1 MLTLS
6 QLAQIRKD
14 LLEMI
19 SEFPTSEFDDAVNYK
34 INLLNN
40 LKVNSLPSEYH
51 YRIDRAILPY
61 KDFIQSDKQV
71 IDDIYQLVDE
81 VDETMYLV
89 SEQIDSKFGHKFG
102 HISEFVRPNAYYT
115 RVSPEIKEKIK
126 VKINSFSSHLYPGL
140 ILGCKFKEWIDCMLA
155 SDPLYINNFA
165 VHNLEEIINTYPA
178 EYQRRLRLYNIR
190 GVDYE
195 LLPREQFG
203 IIVSWDYLTYIRQY
217 NLILYLIDVYDLL
230 RPGGT
235 FIFNYNNHYL
245 VSTAQSIEQGFI
257 SSHCY
262 AEIVRTC
269 VKLGFQIVS
278 DNQHKET
285 INSEFDDVSWFELRK
300 PGNLATVKLAQVL
313 GSINQK

>member
-6 QLAQIRKD
+6 QLAQTRKD

-19 SEFPTSEFDDAVNYK
+19 SEFSTAKFDDVFSYK
-34 INLLNN
+34 INLLTN
-40 LKVNSLPSEYH
+40 LKATDFPLEYH
-51 YRIDRAILPY
+51 DRIDRAILPY
-61 KDFIQSDKQV
+61 KDFIQFDKQV

-81 VDETMYLV
+81 VVQTMYLV
-89 SEQIDSKFGHKFG
+89 SDQIDFKFGNKFG
-102 HISEFVRPNAYYT
+102 HISEFVRPNTYST
-115 RVSPEIKEKIK
+115 KLSPEVKEKVK

-165 VHNLEEIINTYPA
+165 VYNLEEITNTYPA
-178 EYQRRLRLYNIR
+178 EYQRRLRLYSNR
-190 GVDYE
+190 VVDYE
-195 LLPREQFG
+195 VLPREQFG
-203 IIVSWDYLTYIRQY
+203 IIISWDYFPYIRQ
-217 NLILYLIDVYDLL
+217 NDLILYLIKVYDLL

-245 VSTAQSIEQGFI
+245 VSTAKNIEQGFI

-262 AEIVRTC
+262 SELIKTC
-269 VKLGFQIVS
+269 NKLGFQIIS
-278 DNQHKET
+278 DNWHEET

-300 PGNLATVKLAQVL
+300 PGDLSTVKLAQVL